1 MNTREVFKSNRRLV
15 VWVAVGVLVFIA
27 ANSPW
32 FTAIALACQG
42 HGTGC

>member
-1 MNTREVFKSNRRLV
+1 MNTHSFGKQSRRLV
-15 VWVAVGVLVFIA
+15 VWAALGVLAFIA

-42 HGTGC
+42 MGGGC